1 MPAGRPPLHGHL
13 RGGRPTSTYVIWEGI
28 IRRCTNPKHHA
39 WDYYGGRGI
48 TICDRWR
55 RFAGFLA
62 DMGER
67 PGDLT
72 IDRIDNDGPY
82 SPENCRW
89 ASRAEQARNRRRPKH
104 SSLTDEDLAA
114 IRASREPHAALA
126 ARYGVSIAVIARA
139 RPVRARAICADCG
152 REIALRKD
160 GAVRVHKCASEA
172 IS

>member
-89 ASRAEQARNRRRPKH
+89 ATRSQQRGNQRPMSPATHCKDGHEFTPRNTYVHTDGRRQCRECRRRR
-104 SSLTDEDLAA
+104 AA
-114 IRASREPHAALA
+114 EFRQRQRVAS
-126 ARYGVSIAVIARA
+126 
-139 RPVRARAICADCG
+139 
-152 REIALRKD
+152 
-160 GAVRVHKCASEA
+160 
-172 IS
+172 